1 MTEHCWRAPVGV
13 QIPGG
18 VRNFAGASTG
28 NSLRC
33 FTQAAF
39 NLDDPTL
46 TSPTFEARAAIWRD
60 QAAGLISITE
70 AQRRSAA
77 LDQPPPAPK
86 SPKLFPPRKPN
97 PRPRHG
103 RPEPRSSRQYADTMS
118 TTAARDD
125 RLTPNAKAL
134 LQVIRAR
141 CGKGRETPTCKSTL
155 ASIMSRSRRTIARY
169 LRDLERFGY
178 INTEIRRTGR
188 GLHTGL
194 IITITDAV
202 LAFFAEAKGLVRWL
216 AETKGLD
223 GLPFATETPGIHRVT
238 LLSPTNEVRKDSLLG
253 PRKGLSKDAGRK
265 PRPPG

>member
-1 MTEHCWRAPVGV
+1 MSVATDLFAEAPH
-13 QIPGG
+13 PDFLKRLELFRSGG
-18 VRNFAGASTG
+18 VSALQR
-28 NSLRC
+28 
-33 FTQAAF
+33 
-39 NLDDPTL
+39 TL
-46 TSPTFEARAAIWRD
+46 K
-60 QAAGLISITE
+60 
-70 AQRRSAA
+70 
-77 LDQPPPAPK
+77 PAPQTP
-86 SPKLFPPRKPN
+86 SLFPARKPT
-97 PRPRHG
+97 PRPRHD
-103 RPEPRSSRQYADTMS
+103 RPEPRGSRQYADTMS

-178 INTEIRRTGR
+178 INTEIRCTGR

-202 LAFFAEAKGLVRWL
+202 LAFFAETKGLARWL

-223 GLPFATETPGIHRVT
+223 GLPFAAETPGIHRVT
-238 LLSPTNEVRKDSLLG
+238 QLSPTNEVTKDSFLS
-253 PRKGLSKDAGRK
+253 PRKGLSKDAGRRPK
-265 PRPPG
+265 PSG